1 MNQVEIVVMRLL
13 ERLAD
18 AIPALLKAIILL
30 LVGTFLIRTLLKVLR
45 NRFEAR
51 NVDLSIRGFLLSI
64 IKFMLYGLLIL
75 SVVQS
80 LGFQT
85 TSILAA
91 FSAFALAAGMAL
103 QGSLSNFAG
112 GVLIL
117 LFRPFEVG
125 DSIEGNGVSGT
136 VERIDL
142 LYTSIRTSAGTLQF
156 SPNGAL
162 ANSVIHNLTKTENRR
177 METQITI
184 SYDANIQQAKTAITQ
199 ALATDSAILSTPA
212 PDVSVANLTD
222 AGVVLSVKVWASRDE
237 FAAVQPRF
245 YELIKTAIDTANV
258 PRSAVPKLEV
268 LTPKKEA

>member
-1 MNQVEIVVMRLL
+1 MNQVEVVVLRLL

-18 AIPALLKAIILL
+18 AIPALLKAVILL
-30 LVGTFLIRTLLKVLR
+30 VVGIFLIRTVLR
-45 NRFEAR
+45 ILRTRFEAR

-64 IKFMLYGLLIL
+64 IRFMLYGLLIL

-156 SPNGAL
+156 SPNGSL
-162 ANSVIHNLTKTENRR
+162 ANSVIHNLTKTEKRR
-177 METQITI
+177 MESVITI
-184 SYDANIQQAKTAITQ
+184 SYDANIQIAKTAITQ
-199 ALATDSAILSTPA
+199 ALENDKAFLKTPA
-212 PDVSVANLTD
+212 CEVTVASLSD
-222 AGVVLSVKVWASRDE
+222 AGVVLSVKAWALRENYS
-237 FAAVQPRF
+237 ASQAHF
-245 YELIKTAIDTANV
+245 YELIKKAVDEAQIPRSSVPKMEIIDT
-258 PRSAVPKLEV
+258 SK
-268 LTPKKEA
+268 